1 MASGATV
8 KLGVEGISQFKNN
21 MNQAKQ
27 AVKTLD
33 AQLSLSEKQFKQT
46 GDAESYMTEKTEL
59 LKAKLEQQKQIV
71 DNAQKALD
79 DMASRGVDRASK
91 AYQDMYRQMITA
103 KGALIDTENQL
114 NGVSESA
121 EDAGNEVSSMNQ
133 QLANI
138 GKSIDF
144 DKVARGFGT
153 ITDNIE
159 KYAKKAINFG
169 KQIASTMIE
178 AGSWADDLQTRAA
191 NYGIS
196 PERLQR
202 MEKTSRLIDT
212 SVDAIINAQKKLKK
226 GLGKED
232 KEVMGGLVELLGEGY
247 DPRGKPWEDVFW
259 DAGEALM
266 KFADEEE
273 KEVYAQKMFGR
284 SWAELIPLFQA
295 GREEYEKT
303 NDSWKVVSQE
313 SVDNLQ
319 KMQDEYDRLMANWE
333 TFKYEALAQFAEPM
347 EQAFTAAQGAL
358 GKFMEYLQSEEGQ
371 KMIDNVVNS
380 LRKAIEWISE
390 PQNIQKAIDAMKTLI
405 IGWGALLA
413 GREALQILN
422 FINGAKGLFGGG
434 KGGNGGAEG
443 TAAAASGGWW
453 TGVTNG
459 LTGAA
464 AKSSAYLTASG
475 IANLVP
481 MIGDWFMN
489 QTNAGRGLRDGGG
502 FAGLWEGL
510 KQDVSEKGEEIK
522 QNLETFEDDWKNNAI
537 VKFFTDRDAN
547 QDAATRLATGADWR
561 PSYMGGG
568 SPVLT
573 PDNYER
579 GYGTVYEFD
588 QMQQATED
596 LIGASNVQK
605 QSSTE
610 MSEAATTMKG
620 MPGVIEGAILNGM
633 GKIKI
638 YIDGQQAGGI
648 LTPFINASMAGA
660 ITALVK

>member
-33 AQLSLSEKQFKQT
+33 AQLTLSEKQFKQT

-59 LKAKLEQQKQIV
+59 LKAKLEQQKAV
-71 DNAQKALD
+71 VNNAQKALD

-114 NGVSESA
+114 NGVADSGDKAADGVSE
-121 EDAGNEVSSMNQ
+121 MNAQLKRVGDGVNFQ
-133 QLANI
+133 QVTTGL
-138 GKSIDF
+138 GK
-144 DKVARGFGT
+144 
-153 ITDNIE
+153 ITDGLE
-159 KYAKKAINFG
+159 KAAKKAINLA
-169 KQIASTMIE
+169 KRIADAMID
-178 AGSWADDLQTRAA
+178 AGNWADDLQTRAA

-202 MEKTSRLIDT
+202 MEKTSRRIDT

-319 KMQDEYDRLMANWE
+319 KMQDEYDKLMANWD

-347 EQAFTAAQGAL
+347 RQAFEAAQGAL
-358 GKFMEYLQSEEGQ
+358 GRFMEYLESEEGQ
-371 KMIDNVVNS
+371 KMVDNIATG
-380 LRKAIEWISE
+380 LRDAIEWISKPE
-390 PQNIQKAIDAMKTLI
+390 NIQSAIDGLKAIFV
-405 IGWGALLA
+405 GWGLLKLT
-413 GREALQILN
+413 GGALQVLN
-422 FINGAKGLFGGG
+422 LINGIR
-434 KGGNGGAEG
+434 
-443 TAAAASGGWW
+443 
-453 TGVTNG
+453 G

-464 AKSSAYLTASG
+464 ASSAGAAAGPSWGTAFASAVVKAAPWLVGLYTLLNPAETAGNDITNIYDENGNLT
-475 IANLVP
+475 
-481 MIGDWFMN
+481 
-489 QTNAGRGLRDGGG
+489 TAGREAMENNGGSLFFDRNDPKYSAPGINTIDLRPRGWG
-502 FAGLWEGL
+502 
-510 KQDVSEKGEEIK
+510 SE
-522 QNLETFEDDWKNNAI
+522 
-537 VKFFTDRDAN
+537 
-547 QDAATRLATGADWR
+547 
-561 PSYMGGG
+561 

-573 PDNYER
+573 PDNYDR

-648 LTPFINASMAGA
+648 LTPYVNASMAGA

>member
-8 KLGVEGISQFKNN
+8 KLGVEGISQFKQN
-21 MNQAKQ
+21 MTQAKQ

-33 AQLSLSEKQFKQT
+33 AQLALTEKQFKAS

-59 LKAKLEQQKQIV
+59 LKAKLEQQKAVV

-91 AYQDMYRQMITA
+91 AYQDMYRQMINA

-114 NGVSESA
+114 NGVA
-121 EDAGNEVSSMNQ
+121 DAGDAASDNVSEMNAQLKRVGDGVNFQ
-133 QLANI
+133 QVTSGI
-138 GKSIDF
+138 GS
-144 DKVARGFGT
+144 
-153 ITDNIE
+153 ITDGLE
-159 KYAKKAINFG
+159 KAAKKALNLG
-169 KQIASTMIE
+169 KQIINTMVS
-178 AGSWADDLQTRAA
+178 AGSWADDLHTRATY
-191 NYGIS
+191 YGLS
-196 PERLQR
+196 DEELQR
-202 MEKTSRLIDT
+202 MEKTATLIDT
-212 SVDAIINAQKKLKK
+212 PVEAIITARKKLAKEK
-226 GLGKED
+226 EAAGKNDMGAWAVLGI
-232 KEVMGGLVELLGEGY
+232 
-247 DPRGKPWEDVFW
+247 DPRDTKDPEDLLW
-259 DAGEALM
+259 KTGEALM
-266 KFADEEE
+266 KLTDESKQEA
-273 KEVYAQKMFGR
+273 YAQELLGR
-284 SWAELIPLFQA
+284 SWSELIPLFTA
-295 GREEYEKT
+295 GRKEYEKT
-303 NDSWKVVSQE
+303 NASWKVVSQE
-313 SVDNLQ
+313 SIDALG
-319 KMQDEYDRLMANWE
+319 KMDDEYQRLMADWE
-333 TFKYEALAQFAEPM
+333 AFKYEALAQFAEPM
-347 EQAFTAAQGAL
+347 SQAFQAAQGAL
-358 GKFMEYLQSEEGQ
+358 GKFMEYLKSEEGQ
-371 KMIDNVVNS
+371 KLIDNVMNS
-380 LRKAIEWISE
+380 LKKAIEWISE

-443 TAAAASGGWW
+443 TAAAAGGGWW
-453 TGVTNG
+453 TGVANG

-464 AKSSAYLTASG
+464 ATSSAYLTASG
-475 IANLVP
+475 IANWVP

-522 QNLETFEDDWKNNAI
+522 QNIETIEDDWKNNAI

-547 QDAATRLATGADWR
+547 QDAASRLATGADWR

-573 PDNYER
+573 PDNYDR

-596 LIGASNVQK
+596 LIGASDAQRK
-605 QSSTE
+605 SSTE
-610 MSEAATTMKG
+610 MTEAAGTMKG
-620 MPGVIEGAILNGM
+620 LPGVIEGAIITGAS
-633 GKIKI
+633 KIKI

-648 LTPFINASMAGA
+648 LTPYVNNAMAGV